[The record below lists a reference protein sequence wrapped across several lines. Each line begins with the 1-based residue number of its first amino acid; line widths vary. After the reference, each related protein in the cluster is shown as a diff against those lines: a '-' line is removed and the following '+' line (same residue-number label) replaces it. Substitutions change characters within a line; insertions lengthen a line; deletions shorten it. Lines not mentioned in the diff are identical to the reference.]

1 MSGARRLAILPALVR
16 PELWLGCDRMGL
28 ILLGTICAALG
39 GPAGIGQGNYV
50 LVVLA
55 AVLFSL
61 GTAGLRELAK
71 REPFAREVFGR
82 AWAYRSGYVARPR
95 WDAAFGRGRRS

>member
-1 MSGARRLAILPALVR
+1 MSGPRRLAILPALVR

-28 ILLGTICAALG
+28 ILLGTIAAALG

-50 LVVLA
+50 VVGVA

-71 REPFAREVFGR
+71 REPFAREVFRR
-82 AWAYRSGYVARPR
+82 AWGYRSGYLACPR
-95 WDAAFGRGRRS
+95 WDAGHGGRRRS